1 MKNWYRCKNCDK
13 YTDGDAKFCVYCGT
27 PIEKTED
34 NMEPSVIID
43 NKFLLSDKELL
54 KNFID
59 EEVKK
64 IVDRA
69 YTRARD
75 ILSAHEDKL
84 HAVAGVLLEKEKIEG
99 PEFDKIF
106 EE

>member
-1 MKNWYRCKNCDK
+1 MLFRS
-13 YTDGDAKFCVYCGT
+13 
-27 PIEKTED
+27 
-34 NMEPSVIID
+34 SV
-43 NKFLLSDKELL
+43 
-54 KNFID
+54 ID